1 MFFAPSK
8 SRERAK
14 IQNIG
19 VSKTSDPIQ
28 IKFKIPNPYQEPP
41 ASSKDKNQNLKDMDV
56 VCILKSRW
64 RAKIWNLVVSKTN
77 DPIQILV
84 KMPNPSQG
92 PLASS
97 KAKNQDLKDMNFLCT
112 FIIKIKRGNLA

>member
-28 IKFKIPNPYQEPP
+28 IKFKITNPYQEPP
-41 ASSKDKNQNLKDMDV
+41 ASFKDKNQNLKDMDV

-64 RAKIWNLVVSKTN
+64 RAKIWNLGISKTRNRLTDIQKLFNNIKPVYRNPRNVSK
-77 DPIQILV
+77 ILSNV
-84 KMPNPSQG
+84 AHLELEIFQ
-92 PLASS
+92 
-97 KAKNQDLKDMNFLCT
+97 C
-112 FIIKIKRGNLA
+112 